1 MRVRGVQHL
10 VVALGRSALAARRQG
25 MQLRL
30 QLRQYPYFCTSEA
43 LVPVKREERAGP
55 NPRRQGRECRECRQ
69 SSKQLLPQLLA
80 AVKALLRLY

>member
-1 MRVRGVQHL
+1 VRVRGAQHL

-43 LVPVKREERAGP
+43 LVPVKREERVRP
-55 NPRRQGRECRECRQ
+55 KTRRQGREGMQARQ
-69 SSKQLLPQLLA
+69 
-80 AVKALLRLY
+80 VM